1 VEKEK
6 SGVYYLMFSEVGLAP
21 EKGDTATMSDYQKEQ
36 EAARKRQERREKRAL
51 RRLRRMV
58 KQESA
63 SLLDK
68 TALIGAQEKIQDT
81 LEAERDTFLERE
93 WGGRIGDKETRGYRN
108 GYAKARQVHLGGG
121 SVAVE
126 MPRVAENAESFRSG
140 LLPPYQRTSPKVL
153 ETLPQL
159 YLYGIST
166 GDFEAALECLLGVGA
181 ALSPSTVL
189 RLKEKWAEEYEAWRR
204 QPLASHYAYIWAD
217 GIYIKVGR
225 NKEKLALLVVMG
237 ADSDGRKRLLT
248 LIPGQRESTEQW
260 LEVLRDLRERGVT
273 WVGLAVADGIPGFWS
288 ALGEAFPDTRRQRC
302 WVHMIRNILDKLPR
316 AKQTQAH
323 EDLRCIYNAATRK
336 EAVARIVRFA
346 DRYRVDPPAVKCLLE
361 NQGDLLSYFDFPKEH
376 WRHIKTSNPVESPF
390 SAVKSRVRRA
400 KRMMQHWSALG
411 LMFKLMQ
418 DQQTRWHRLNAPE
431 LVAAVVAGAKYRDG
445 VRTKAA

>member
-6 SGVYYLMFSEVGLAP
+6 SGVYYLCSKVGLAP
-21 EKGDTATMSDYQKEQ
+21 EKGDTAVMSDYQKEQ

-51 RRLRRMV
+51 RRVRRML

-68 TALIGAQEKIQDT
+68 TALTGAQEKIQDT
-81 LEAERDTFLERE
+81 LEAERDAFLERE
-93 WGGRIGDKETRGYRN
+93 WHERAGEEKLRGYRN
-108 GYAKARQVHLGGG
+108 GYAKPRQVHLGGG
-121 SVAVE
+121 SIAVE
-126 MPRVAENAESFRSG
+126 MPRVTENAERFRSG
-140 LLPPYQRTSPKVL
+140 LLPRYQRTSPKVL

-181 ALSPSTVL
+181 ALSPATIS

-204 QPLASHYAYIWAD
+204 QPLAQHYAYIWAD

-260 LEVLRDLRERGVT
+260 LEVLRDLKKRGVT
-273 WVGLAVADGIPGFWS
+273 WIGLAVADGIPGFWS
-288 ALGEAFPDTRRQRC
+288 ALGESFPDTRRQRC

-316 AKQTQAH
+316 SKQTQAH
-323 EDLRCIYNAATRK
+323 EDLKRIYNAGTRA

-346 DRYRVDPPAVKCLLE
+346 DRYRADPPAVQCLLE

-376 WRHIKTSNPVESPF
+376 WRHLKTTNPVESPF

-431 LVAAVVAGAKYRDG
+431 LVAAVVAGAKYCDG
-445 VRTKAA
+445 VQVKVA